1 MAVASPAQAGVAI
14 GPHSPP
20 ILTALP
26 DDAHATA
33 RYLASKSFVHRDL
46 AARNILLNAEL
57 TAKVADFGLSKSLD
71 MALTTT
77 LDTTLLLHSKFLD
90 DESECVDTHDPTL
103 MN

>member
-71 MALTTT
+71 
-77 LDTTLLLHSKFLD
+77 
-90 DESECVDTHDPTL
+90 DESECVDAHDPQHDPQHGPYHDP
-103 MN
+103 